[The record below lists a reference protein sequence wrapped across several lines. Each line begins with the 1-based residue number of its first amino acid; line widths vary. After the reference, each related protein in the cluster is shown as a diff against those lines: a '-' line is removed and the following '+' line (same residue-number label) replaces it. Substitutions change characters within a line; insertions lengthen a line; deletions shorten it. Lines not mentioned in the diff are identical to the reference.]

1 MIPTVKR
8 MVLFKHGVAYVERGG
23 PAEGSFSLS
32 FAKDEMNDVLKSL
45 SVWVEAGD
53 ATPGAIAFEKPESPE
68 TALDEKGLN
77 LPNDKSLFGLV
88 TAMRG
93 RRASVRAVA
102 ASAGT
107 ERTVRGE
114 IVGIDTRPFKNG
126 WRSALVL
133 ATGDGALETIELD
146 DVRGVVLED
155 AVAAADLAF
164 LLDRRRAASSH
175 ERRAVHVAID
185 GKAEDLRVAYIV
197 PAPVWRVSYRVIR
210 DTSGEK
216 EKTVI
221 AAWAIVHNPL
231 DEDAKDVALTL
242 TTGQPISFQ
251 IDLYHPKHVERVM
264 VEETSRAISAPPQ
277 AFERSYGAPAA
288 PAAMMMA
295 APGGM
300 GGFQPA
306 PPPAPRM
313 AKGRAEAMMDGAQG
327 AAEGA
332 ADLADRG
339 ELFEY
344 RVQKPITLKRG
355 GSALVPLLTR
365 EVPARRER
373 IWREG
378 RAGSPDLVMAF
389 QNTSGAVLE
398 EGPAVIYDEGIYAGE
413 AMVPYSARG
422 TEVRFAFAKDLS
434 VRCSAT
440 TRYDTVT
447 LALRFGRGQAIED
460 QRQERRIKLRA
471 DSDHDGPIDVTFEL
485 PKRNEL
491 DPRGPKATEETAT
504 ARRFTV
510 TVPGRSSSELEV
522 IEVSPVSRSVEL
534 RGVAARDLDH
544 WRRLNLLTS
553 EVDSVLKE
561 AIAASAQAASHQHRV
576 SELEREK
583 LELMK
588 SLEGLTKQLQ
598 VLKEGG
604 AEGELRL
611 RYVND
616 LRKNQDRVNALDEA
630 MDAARRAALEA
641 TQRAEQIV
649 LRVTS
654 P

>member
-1 MIPTVKR
+1 
-8 MVLFKHGVAYVERGG
+8 
-23 PAEGSFSLS
+23 
-32 FAKDEMNDVLKSL
+32 
-45 SVWVEAGD
+45 
-53 ATPGAIAFEKPESPE
+53 
-68 TALDEKGLN
+68 
-77 LPNDKSLFGLV
+77 
-88 TAMRG
+88 
-93 RRASVRAVA
+93 
-102 ASAGT
+102 
-107 ERTVRGE
+107 
-114 IVGIDTRPFKNG
+114 
-126 WRSALVL
+126 
-133 ATGDGALETIELD
+133 
-146 DVRGVVLED
+146 
-155 AVAAADLAF
+155 
-164 LLDRRRAASSH
+164 
-175 ERRAVHVAID
+175 
-185 GKAEDLRVAYIV
+185 
-197 PAPVWRVSYRVIR
+197 
-210 DTSGEK
+210 
-216 EKTVI
+216 
-221 AAWAIVHNPL
+221 
-231 DEDAKDVALTL
+231 
-242 TTGQPISFQ
+242 
-251 IDLYHPKHVERVM
+251 
-264 VEETSRAISAPPQ
+264 
-277 AFERSYGAPAA
+277 
-288 PAAMMMA
+288 
-295 APGGM
+295 
-300 GGFQPA
+300 
-306 PPPAPRM
+306 
-313 AKGRAEAMMDGAQG
+313 
-327 AAEGA
+327 
-332 ADLADRG
+332 
-339 ELFEY
+339 
-344 RVQKPITLKRG
+344 VQKPITLKRG